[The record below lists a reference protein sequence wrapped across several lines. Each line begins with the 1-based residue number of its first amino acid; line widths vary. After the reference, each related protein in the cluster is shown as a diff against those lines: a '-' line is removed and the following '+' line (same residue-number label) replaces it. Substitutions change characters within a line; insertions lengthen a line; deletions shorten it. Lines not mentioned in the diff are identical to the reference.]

1 MIGELLKLINNI
13 RNEVDDLRSHGDM
26 PYDSYDNL
34 TEWLDEAEAIVK
46 DYDR

>member
-1 MIGELLKLINNI
+1 
-13 RNEVDDLRSHGDM
+13 M

>member
-13 RNEVDDLRSHGDM
+13 RNEVDDLRSHGDI
-26 PYDSYDNL
+26 PHDSYGDIS
-34 TEWLDEAEAIVK
+34 EWLDEAEVIVK